1 VTVGAINCLA
11 PGVGGGC
18 SAVPDPTS
26 SGRGAVPP
34 LAAHETVDIVRDLRQ
49 QGYDPKVL
57 RRVVTR
63 TYSDWEEFDE

>member
-1 VTVGAINCLA
+1 MTAESVTVAQF
-11 PGVGGGC
+11 
-18 SAVPDPTS
+18 AVRYLNHRKGNKEVTLGNWD
-26 SGRGAVPP
+26 
-34 LAAHETVDIVRDLRQ
+34 AAHETVDIVRDLRQ